1 MTDIRNPEP
10 VLGTDANRPDKI
22 AVLMEEYRAM
32 YALVLYRLGALDQR
46 TPIVAAVITGALASV
61 ASLPPHL
68 QMAFLVGL
76 PASILWF
83 VRTTTN
89 HARSL
94 EDALRR
100 IEQIESRANDQMHEQ
115 LLQFQS
121 SHPSRGQEVGGR
133 TGRESVE
140 TVVVMALLLLAGAV
154 FVAWYLEDMST
165 LVFNAFVAY
174 LVVIA
179 GLILPNYQSLRRYRY
194 RNRATGK
201 VLVGSKDSQLR

>member
-10 VLGTDANRPDKI
+10 MLGTDANRPDKT
-22 AVLMEEYRAM
+22 AVLIEEYRAV

-68 QMAFLVGL
+68 QMALLVGL
-76 PASILWF
+76 PASVLWF

-100 IEQIESRANDQMHEQ
+100 IEQIEGEVNDQMHEK

-140 TVVVMALLLLAGAV
+140 TVLVTALLLLAGAA
-154 FVAWYLEDMST
+154 FIAWNIENIGT
-165 LVFNAFVAY
+165 LVFNAYVTY

-179 GLILPNYQSLRRYRY
+179 GLILNNYQSLRRYRY
-194 RNRATGK
+194 RNRATGG
-201 VLVGSKDSQLR
+201 VLPGSENSR

>member
-1 MTDIRNPEP
+1 MTDIRNPEAM
-10 VLGTDANRPDKI
+10 LGTDANRPDKT
-22 AVLMEEYRAM
+22 AVLIEEYRAM
-32 YALVLYRLGALDQR
+32 YALVLYRLSALDQR

-68 QMAFLVGL
+68 QMVFLVGL

-100 IEQIESRANDQMHEQ
+100 IEQIEGMVNDQTREQ

-140 TVVVMALLLLAGAV
+140 TVLVTALLLLAGAA
-154 FVAWYLEDMST
+154 FIAWNTENMNT
-165 LVFNAFVAY
+165 LGFNAYVTN

-179 GLILPNYQSLRRYRY
+179 GLILNNYQSLRCY
-194 RNRATGK
+194 
-201 VLVGSKDSQLR
+201 